1 VTPNGN
7 GKLTDE
13 QVKAELDRLAAGRLS
28 GDAGDGWAPPA
39 PLTRAGTLP
48 PFPAAMLPGW
58 LASFVQ
64 AVATATQTP
73 TDLAGLLAVSALATA
88 AGGRVEVQPRAGW
101 REPLNLFTAVA
112 LPPGNRKSAVF
123 AEITKPLHDYER
135 SAVEQLAPIIAEAA
149 LAKKV
154 AQERADKAQ
163 AAASKAPADQAQH
176 TLTEARELAAE
187 AEALQVPLPPR
198 MLADDATPEALVSLL
213 AGYGRIAILSAEGG
227 VFDMMA
233 GRYTRAGV
241 GPPLDAYLKGH
252 AGDPIRVDRKGRE
265 PEFAERPA
273 LTVGLAVQPDVL
285 RFIADQPGFRGRGLL
300 ARFLYAIPRSTV
312 GRRQVGP
319 PPVPETLRS
328 HYQAQMRALCA
339 SLAELGEPALLLFDT
354 TAERLLLDFE
364 ADLEPR
370 LGDDG
375 ELGHIADWGSKLTG
389 AAARIAGLLHLASN
403 LRQGWARPVGAEPV
417 IAAIEIATYLTQH
430 ALAVFDA
437 MGADPR
443 TDDARWLLDWIG
455 RTGQQQFTRR
465 DAHMAAP
472 RGRFRKAGDLD
483 PPLAL
488 LEEHGYLRHV
498 DPDPA
503 GPKGG
508 RPPSPRYLVNPLH
521 PSTEPTQPTKP
532 HPPASSVGCVG
543 SVDTTTT
550 TTATAKQGPA
560 PTGPVPPS
568 PHADGNGSLD
578 RYTQDAANARQL
590 VSAIAA
596 VAGNTPQ
603 DHADAQRLA
612 TQAPDLAALID
623 PTADPPAPIPWDDE
637 APLAWALA
645 ELERRATTTPH
656 HPAGPGQRD
665 LAVPDPGG
673 WRFQQPTAPCVVCTT
688 DTTNRAPS
696 GQPLHLGCA
705 PTTQEPL

>member
-1 VTPNGN
+1 VSGPN

-13 QVKAELDRLAAGRLS
+13 QVKAELAALGTDHPR
-28 GDAGDGWAPPA
+28 DAVDGWAPPA
-39 PLTRAGTLP
+39 PLSPVGTLP
-48 PFPAAMLPGW
+48 VFPAAMLPGW
-58 LASFVQ
+58 LNSFVQ

-73 TDLAGLLAVSALATA
+73 TDLAGLLALSALATA

-123 AEITKPLHDYER
+123 GEITKPLHDYER
-135 SAVEQLAPIIAEAA
+135 ATVEHLAPIIAEAA

-163 AAASKAPADQAQH
+163 AVASKAPPDQAQH
-176 TLTEARELAAE
+176 TLAEARELAQE
-187 AEALQVPLPPR
+187 AEAVQVPLPPR

-233 GRYTRAGV
+233 GRYSRAGV

-285 RFIADQPGFRGRGLL
+285 RSIADQPGFRGRGLL
-300 ARFLYAIPRSTV
+300 ARFLYAVPRSTV

-319 PPVPETLRS
+319 PPVPETVRG
-328 HYQAQMRALCA
+328 HYQAEMRALCA
-339 SLAELGEPALLLFDT
+339 SLAELGEPALLVFDAG
-354 TAERLLLDFE
+354 AERLLLDFE

-375 ELGHIADWGSKLTG
+375 DLGHIADWGSKLTG
-389 AAARIAGLLHLASN
+389 AAARIAGLLHLATH
-403 LRQGWARPVGAEPV
+403 LRQGWAHPVDAEPV
-417 IAAIEIATYLTQH
+417 IAAIEIAAYLTQH
-430 ALAVFDA
+430 ALAVFDT

-455 RTGQQQFTRR
+455 RTGTQQFTRR
-465 DAHMAAP
+465 DAHHAAP

-488 LEEHGYLRHV
+488 LEEHGYLRRA
-498 DPDPA
+498 DPEPSRDPH
-503 GPKGG
+503 GRG
-508 RPPSPRYLVNPLH
+508 RPPSPRYLVNPLT
-521 PSTEPTQPTKP
+521 PPTETPESTETLAQRD
-532 HPPASSVGCVG
+532 SVDSVG
-543 SVDTTTT
+543 STTTP
-550 TTATAKQGPA
+550 AARAAA
-560 PTGPVPPS
+560 PTGPARRDGPAPPSPPS
-568 PHADGNGSLD
+568 PHADGDGSPG
-578 RYTQDAANARQL
+578 RPAQDAARARQL
-590 VSAIAA
+590 VDAIAA

-603 DHADAQRLA
+603 DHADAERLA

-623 PTADPPAPIPWDDE
+623 PTADTPTPIPWGDD
-637 APLAWALA
+637 AQLAWAIV
-645 ELERRATTTPH
+645 ELECRQAEGRLLSPG
-656 HPAGPGQRD
+656 PAPE
-665 LAVPDPGG
+665 DPAR
-673 WRFQQPTAPCVVCTT
+673 WTR
-688 DTTNRAPS
+688 
-696 GQPLHLGCA
+696 
-705 PTTQEPL
+705 